1 MTHKEKTEQSRKQL
15 LQTGVRLFGSIGYEA
30 TSVNDIEKE
39 LQQTRGSLI
48 YHFKTKLGLFE
59 ATVNHYYLN
68 RVLPSSVPEEY
79 RGNLKCFITKYV
91 SMLKEEWIAL
101 INEGIHNV
109 ASTLIN
115 LETDALRAIPNF
127 REKCTIQYSRQLD
140 VLEQV
145 IRNGISVGEIN
156 QDLIPYVMAETY
168 IDIVRGQ
175 TYRANIEG
183 LTCYTDG
190 MMRQFNSLYRLISS
204 NNS

>member
-15 LQTGVRLFGSIGYEA
+15 LQTGVRLFGSIGYDA

-39 LQQTRGSLI
+39 LPQTRGSLI

-59 ATVNHYYLN
+59 ATVNQYYLN

-79 RGNLKCFITKYV
+79 RVNLNCFITKYV

-145 IRNGISVGEIN
+145 IRNGIAVGEIQ
-156 QDLIPYVMAETY
+156 QDIIPYVMAETY
-168 IDIVRGQ
+168 MDIVRGQ

-190 MMRQFNSLYRLISS
+190 MMRQFNSLYRLISTNKS
-204 NNS
+204 

>member
-15 LQTGVRLFGSIGYEA
+15 LQTGVRLFGSIGYDA

-39 LQQTRGSLI
+39 LPQTRGSLI

-59 ATVNHYYLN
+59 ATVNQYYLN

-79 RGNLKCFITKYV
+79 RINLNCFITKYV

-127 REKCTIQYSRQLD
+127 REKCTFQYSRQLD

-145 IRNGISVGEIN
+145 IRNGIAEGEI
-156 QDLIPYVMAETY
+156 QPHIIPYVMAETY
-168 IDIVRGQ
+168 MDIVRGQ

-190 MMRQFNSLYRLISS
+190 MIRQFNSLYRLISTNKS
-204 NNS
+204 

>member
-15 LQTGVRLFGSIGYEA
+15 LQTGVRLFGSIGYDA

-68 RVLPSSVPEEY
+68 RVLPSTVPVEY
-79 RGNLKCFITKYV
+79 RANLNRFISKYV
-91 SMLKEEWIAL
+91 SMLEEEWIAL
-101 INEGIHNV
+101 INEGIQNV

-145 IRNGISVGEIN
+145 IRNGIAVGEIQ
-156 QDLIPYVMAETY
+156 QDIIPYVMAETY
-168 IDIVRGQ
+168 MDIVRGQ

-190 MMRQFNSLYRLISS
+190 MIRQFNSLYRLISTNKS
-204 NNS
+204 

>member
-15 LQTGVRLFGSIGYEA
+15 LQTGVRLFGSIGYDA

-39 LQQTRGSLI
+39 LPQTRGSLI

-59 ATVNHYYLN
+59 ATVNQYYLN

-79 RGNLKCFITKYV
+79 RINLNCFITKYV

-145 IRNGISVGEIN
+145 IRNGIAVGEIQ
-156 QDLIPYVMAETY
+156 QDIIPYVMAETY
-168 IDIVRGQ
+168 MDIVRGQ

-190 MMRQFNSLYRLISS
+190 MMRQFNSLYRLISTNKS
-204 NNS
+204 

>member
-15 LQTGVRLFGSIGYEA
+15 LQTGVRLFGSIGYDA

-79 RGNLKCFITKYV
+79 RVNLNCFITKYV

-156 QDLIPYVMAETY
+156 KDIIPYVMAETY
-168 IDIVRGQ
+168 MDIVRGQ